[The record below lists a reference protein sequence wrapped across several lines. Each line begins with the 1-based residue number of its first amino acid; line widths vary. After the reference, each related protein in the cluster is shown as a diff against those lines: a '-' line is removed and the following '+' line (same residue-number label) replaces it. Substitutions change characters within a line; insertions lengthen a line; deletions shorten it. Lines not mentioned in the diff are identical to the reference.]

1 MLKDDTESD
10 GTQGIGAGYAAFQLS
25 KALIAQGADS
35 EPEAQVQVAQR
46 IARWQQVLAHA
57 VQGTVQYGARMPMA
71 DIPVWV
77 TLEVATGGFAT
88 GQLLA
93 GGQLN
98 EHEQVLAASIP
109 GIRPGFERLDLNA
122 WYLTD
127 EGLDVLRGYLGTGNY
142 RVDVAEESALLC
154 VAWLLDQH
162 QVDEAWAL
170 IETITPFFDR
180 LRFFPSPCAKP
191 QSSSAQ
197 VHVFNVGEIR
207 QRLLELRAQPR
218 LAVQKQVIEIYLPL
232 YDAAV
237 AHFLLTYQDEWPC
250 RVYPEGWPEEAAS
263 LCTRFN
269 AFRDAE
275 EHTIGASKPRLSELF
290 ALLEQCSG
298 DPSSLTGRQ
307 VGRIRQIVGD
317 FVRKHG
323 LPDSDLHREYRSR
336 QREDVAAPGH
346 HVLAKAVAKRME
358 HFPADDG
365 VSDLTPLLEP
375 VTAQEANAFALAGEA
390 DLPRSIRQRVERCG
404 SGTIAELIERGLITS
419 GDTVARVL
427 PAMTADIRSAGFR
440 DPALGNL
447 YAATYRAFRQRR
459 SLLLVDLQS
468 QVRLDELPWVALMEG
483 QRQRHSLDADI
494 ARQAL
499 IEASALTLTAFPQA
513 ILPNKLLKELR
524 ALAETAGLDL
534 PFVDEVASDIFM
546 GEFSNKFI
554 DAARRAGRALAGTL
568 YARYYDID
576 THILATLPDKP
587 KSRASQP
594 FWRRSSTSTDPLTTL
609 CARRANAELGTWRP
623 ATNGTIIE
631 QQQIVTTQNL
641 SILFCELDLKTLL
654 YPRVSSLAQ
663 ACFEWIC
670 RRQQMRIEQY
680 HGRLIMLKNTA
691 YAWRQM
697 IFYLSML
704 DESEMLSAIE
714 GIEAYLRSQPAAFQ
728 DKFRPAMVGL
738 RLAAAGRRL
747 PQQDRTIEG
756 ARVFLGWTT
765 ESHWLR

>member
-10 GTQGIGAGYAAFQLS
+10 GTQGIGVGYAAFQLS
-25 KALIAQGADS
+25 KALVAQRVDPES
-35 EPEAQVQVAQR
+35 EAQVKVAQR

-57 VQGTVQYGARMPMA
+57 VQGTLQYGARMPMA
-71 DIPVWV
+71 NIPVWV

-88 GQLLA
+88 GHLLA
-93 GGQLN
+93 GGELN
-98 EHEQVLAASIP
+98 EHEQAMAASIL
-109 GIRPGFERLDLNA
+109 GIRSGFERLDLNA

-127 EGLDVLRGYLGTGNY
+127 EGLDVLRGYLATGNY
-142 RVDVAEESALLC
+142 RVDVPEESALLS
-154 VAWLLDQH
+154 VTWLLDQG
-162 QVDEAWAL
+162 QVDEAWAI
-170 IETITPFFDR
+170 IETISPFFDR

-197 VHVFNVGEIR
+197 VHVFNVGEIH
-207 QRLLELRAQPR
+207 QRLLKLRAQPR
-218 LAVQKQVIEIYLPL
+218 LAVQKQVIEVCLPL

-237 AHFLLTYQDEWPC
+237 SHFLLTYHDEWPC
-250 RVYPEGWPEEAAS
+250 RVYPEGWHARAAS
-263 LCTRFN
+263 LCARFN
-269 AFRDAE
+269 AVQEAE
-275 EHTIGASKPRLSELF
+275 RHAIGASKPRLSELF

-298 DPSSLTGRQ
+298 NPSSLTGRQ

-323 LPDSDLHREYRSR
+323 LPDSSVHREYRSR
-336 QREDVAAPGH
+336 QRQDVAAPGH
-346 HVLAKAVAKRME
+346 QVLAEAVAKRME
-358 HFPADDG
+358 HYPPNDG
-365 VSDLTPLLEP
+365 VSDLTSLLEP
-375 VTAQEANAFALAGEA
+375 ITAEEADVLALAEGA
-390 DLPRSIRQRVERCG
+390 DLPPSIRRRVERCG

-427 PAMTADIRSAGFR
+427 PVMTAEIRSAGFR
-440 DPALGNL
+440 DPILGNL
-447 YAATYRAFRQRR
+447 YAGTYRAFRQRR

-483 QRQRHSLDADI
+483 QRQRHSLDPDI

-524 ALAETAGLDL
+524 VLAETAGLDL

-554 DAARRAGRALAGTL
+554 DGARRAGRALAGTL

-594 FWRRSSTSTDPLTTL
+594 FWRRSSTSTDALTTL

-631 QQQIVTTQNL
+631 QQQILTTQNL
-641 SILFCELDLKTLL
+641 SMLFYELDLKTLL
-654 YPRVSSLAQ
+654 HPRLSLLAQ
-663 ACFEWIC
+663 ACFEWVC
-670 RRQQMRIEQY
+670 RRQQMRIEHY

-704 DESEMLSAIE
+704 DESEMRPAIE
-714 GIEAYLRSQPAAFQ
+714 RIEAHFVSQSAAFQ
-728 DKFRPAMVGL
+728 EKFRSVMVGL
-738 RLAAAGRRL
+738 RLATEGRRL
-747 PQQDRTIEG
+747 PQQYQTIEG

>member
-10 GTQGIGAGYAAFQLS
+10 GTHDIGVGYAAFQLS
-25 KALIAQGADS
+25 KALVAQSADP
-35 EPEAQVQVAQR
+35 EPEAQAKLAQR
-46 IARWQQVLAHA
+46 VARWQKVLAHA
-57 VQGTVQYGARMPMA
+57 AKGTLRYGARMPIA

-93 GGQLN
+93 GGELN
-98 EHEQVLAASIP
+98 EHEQALAASIP
-109 GIRPGFERLDLNA
+109 GIRSGFERLDLNA

-127 EGLDVLRGYLGTGNY
+127 EGLDVLRSYLATGNY
-142 RVDVAEESALLC
+142 RVDVPEESALLS

-191 QSSSAQ
+191 QSFSAQ
-197 VHVFNVGEIR
+197 VHVFNAGEIR
-207 QRLLELRAQPR
+207 QRLLKLRAQPR
-218 LAVQKQVIEIYLPL
+218 LAVQKQVIEICLPL

-237 AHFLLTYQDEWPC
+237 SHFLLTYQDEWPC

-263 LCTRFN
+263 LCTRFY

-275 EHTIGASKPRLSELF
+275 GRAVGASKPRLSDLF
-290 ALLEQCSG
+290 ALLEQCAG
-298 DPSSLTGRQ
+298 DPASLTGRQ

-358 HFPADDG
+358 HYPADDG
-365 VSDLTPLLEP
+365 ISDLTPLLEP

-427 PAMTADIRSAGFR
+427 PAMTADIRSAGFP
-440 DPALGNL
+440 DPILGNL
-447 YAATYRAFRQRR
+447 YAATYRAFRRRR

-468 QVRLDELPWVALMEG
+468 QVRLDELPWVALIEG

-554 DAARRAGRALAGTL
+554 EAARRAGRALAGTL
-568 YARYYDID
+568 YARYYDVD
-576 THILATLPDKP
+576 TQALTTLPDKP

-594 FWRRSSTSTDPLTTL
+594 FSRRSSTGTDALTTL

-641 SILFCELDLKTLL
+641 ALLFCELDLKTLL
-654 YPRVSSLAQ
+654 LPRLNSLAQ

-670 RRQQMRIEQY
+670 RRQQMRIEHY

-704 DESEMLSAIE
+704 DESERGSAIE
-714 GIEAYLRSQPAAFQ
+714 VIEAHFVSQPAAFQ
-728 DKFRPAMVGL
+728 EKFLPVMVGL

-747 PQQDRTIEG
+747 PQQNRTIEG

>member
-10 GTQGIGAGYAAFQLS
+10 GIPDIGVGYAALQLS
-25 KALIAQGADS
+25 KAFVAQSADP
-35 EPEAQVQVAQR
+35 EPEAQAKVAQR

-57 VQGTVQYGARMPMA
+57 AQGTLRYGARMPIA

-93 GGQLN
+93 GGELN
-98 EHEQVLAASIP
+98 EHEQALAASIP
-109 GIRPGFERLDLNA
+109 SIRSGFERLDLNA

-127 EGLDVLRGYLGTGNY
+127 EGLDVLRSYLATGSY
-142 RVDVAEESALLC
+142 RVDVPEESALLS
-154 VAWLLDQH
+154 VAWLLDH
-162 QVDEAWAL
+162 RQVDEAWAL

-197 VHVFNVGEIR
+197 VHVFNVGDIR
-207 QRLLELRAQPR
+207 QRLLKLRAQPR
-218 LAVQKQVIEIYLPL
+218 LAVQKQVIEICLPL

-237 AHFLLTYQDEWPC
+237 SHFLLTYQDEWPC
-250 RVYPEGWPEEAAS
+250 RVYPEGWPERAAS
-263 LCTRFN
+263 LCTRFYGV
-269 AFRDAE
+269 RDAE
-275 EHTIGASKPRLSELF
+275 GHAIGASKPRLSELF

-323 LPDSDLHREYRSR
+323 LPDSSVHREYRSR
-336 QREDVAAPGH
+336 QCEDVAAPGH

-358 HFPADDG
+358 RYPADDG

-375 VTAQEANAFALAGEA
+375 ITAEEAAVFALADGA
-390 DLPRSIRQRVERCG
+390 DLPKSIRQRVERCG

-427 PAMTADIRSAGFR
+427 PAMTADIRSAGFP
-440 DPALGNL
+440 DPILGNL
-447 YAATYRAFRQRR
+447 YAATYRAFRRRR

-546 GEFSNKFI
+546 GEFSNRFI

-576 THILATLPDKP
+576 TQVLTTLPDKP

-594 FWRRSSTSTDPLTTL
+594 FWRRSSTSTDALTTL

-641 SILFCELDLKTLL
+641 ALLFCELDLKTLL
-654 YPRVSSLAQ
+654 HPRLSSLAQ

-714 GIEAYLRSQPAAFQ
+714 GIEAHLRSQPAAFQ
-728 DKFRPAMVGL
+728 EKFRPAMVGL

-747 PQQDRTIEG
+747 PQQNRTIEG

>member
-10 GTQGIGAGYAAFQLS
+10 GTQGIGVGYAAFQLA
-25 KALIAQGADS
+25 KALVAQGADS
-35 EPEAQVQVAQR
+35 EPEAQAKVAQR

-57 VQGTVQYGARMPMA
+57 VQGTLQYGARMPMA

-77 TLEVATGGFAT
+77 TLEVVTGGFAT
-88 GQLLA
+88 GHLLA
-93 GGQLN
+93 GGELN
-98 EHEQVLAASIP
+98 EHEQALAASIP

-142 RVDVAEESALLC
+142 RVDVPEESALLS
-154 VAWLLDQH
+154 VAWLLDQG

-170 IETITPFFDR
+170 IETITPFFAR

-197 VHVFNVGEIR
+197 VHVFTVGEIR
-207 QRLLELRAQPR
+207 QRLLKLPAQPR
-218 LAVQKQVIEIYLPL
+218 LAVQKQVIEICLPL
-232 YDAAV
+232 YDAAIS
-237 AHFLLTYQDEWPC
+237 HFSLTYQDEWPC
-250 RVYPEGWPEEAAS
+250 RVYPEGWHERAAS

-269 AFRDAE
+269 AVCEAE
-275 EHTIGASKPRLSELF
+275 GHTIGASKPRLLELF
-290 ALLEQCSG
+290 ALLERCSG
-298 DPSSLTGRQ
+298 DPSSLTGRE

-317 FVRKHG
+317 FVHKHG
-323 LPDSDLHREYRSR
+323 LPDSSLHREYRSR
-336 QREDVAAPGH
+336 QREDVAAPEH

-358 HFPADDG
+358 HYPAEDG

-390 DLPRSIRQRVERCG
+390 ELPRSIRQRVERCG

-494 ARQAL
+494 ARKAL
-499 IEASALTLTAFPQA
+499 IEASVLTLTAFPQA

-554 DAARRAGRALAGTL
+554 DAARRAGKALTDTL

-576 THILATLPDKP
+576 TQVLATLPDKP

-594 FWRRSSTSTDPLTTL
+594 FWRRSSTSTDALTTL

-654 YPRVSSLAQ
+654 HPRGSSLAQ

-670 RRQQMRIEQY
+670 RRQQMRIEHF

-704 DESEMLSAIE
+704 DESETASAIE
-714 GIEAYLRSQPAAFQ
+714 GIEAHFVSQPIAFQ
-728 DKFRPAMVGL
+728 EKFRPVMIGL

-747 PQQDRTIEG
+747 PQQDRTVEG